1 MSSRP
6 PRLPLVTR
14 ALVGQ
19 TWGLKRIC
27 AATVSAV
34 STTSGPPRWV
44 GHKGE
49 AGWQSAPP
57 RGTEIE
63 CVCGGRLG
71 DKRAAQARE
80 VEGTMASQ
88 GWGSVAR
95 PAHYDKEPHM
105 NGHHFV

>member
-1 MSSRP
+1 MLLLLVQCLP
-6 PRLPLVTR
+6 EVVPLGGWDTKGKLGGNLPLPG
-14 ALVGQ
+14 AQ
-19 TWGLKRIC
+19 
-27 AATVSAV
+27 
-34 STTSGPPRWV
+34 RW
-44 GHKGE
+44 
-49 AGWQSAPP
+49 S
-57 RGTEIE
+57 
-63 CVCGGRLG
+63 VCGGRLG